1 MVWQIGMEWRR
12 KDWVGTLQLWRPRLT
27 VVSEDLFLAQ
37 VIYKDADLDWGAFI
51 EKVLQFSE
59 KMIWLGLTP
68 HHKNQRT
75 DSERNGS
82 FSGCRQHSHPRS
94 WTSCRFWHGDDEER
108 SLEARQVRA
117 RATVPPLSL
126 SGQSFVWQQCD
137 RDLEA
142 VESKRWFAE

>member
-1 MVWQIGMEWRR
+1 M
-12 KDWVGTLQLWRPRLT
+12 LQLWRPQLT

-59 KMIWLGLTP
+59 KMIWLGFPP
-68 HHKNQRT
+68 HHKNQRA

-82 FSGCRQHSHPRS
+82 FPGCRQHSHPRS

-117 RATVPPLSL
+117 RATALHAIL
-126 SGQSFVWQQCD
+126 GGQSLAVFGVLG
-137 RDLEA
+137 DLQV
-142 VESKRWFAE
+142 VESKRWFAL